1 MITHFF
7 NLEWKQYF
15 RSSYWQKSIGIKI
28 LLGFFGLIMLAYML
42 LIGFFLFK
50 GVQKIFPDQDPFL
63 IVNSFLFFWVL
74 GDLIMRFFLQ
84 KLPIITVKPLL
95 TLPIKRSKIVNYVLG
110 KSAISFFNF
119 LPLFAIIPFGV
130 NLVLEGYDI
139 TETVVWVVS
148 LMIIVLIVN
157 FLNFIIENLTAK
169 TDLSF
174 LPLIA
179 ISGSIFA
186 LDYFQLVSFS
196 ELVSNGILAIT
207 KNPVLILVLIAILII
222 LYYYNY
228 IILKNKLYVDSAVD
242 TKIEEAKPTDLA
254 WTNRFGDIAPFMQL
268 DLKLLM
274 RNKRSKSTLPI
285 LVIGLLYGLFFY
297 PQPEYADKEFFFAFI
312 GIFSTGAFLINFG
325 QFIPAWDS
333 GYYKMLMS
341 QNFKY
346 ERYLKSKFTLM
357 AISVIILFVLGIPYV
372 YFGWK
377 ILVAHFAA
385 AIYNIGVNSHVIM
398 YGGSFNRKKINLDQ
412 KAAFNYQGTGA
423 VQWLIGIPL
432 MVVPMALFAF
442 VNWLVNF
449 EVAITVLIVLG
460 LTGIVLHEKLMKA
473 ITKTYVAKKYAM
485 INAFDQEN

>member
-1 MITHFF
+1 
-7 NLEWKQYF
+7 
-15 RSSYWQKSIGIKI
+15 
-28 LLGFFGLIMLAYML
+28 
-42 LIGFFLFK
+42 
-50 GVQKIFPDQDPFL
+50 
-63 IVNSFLFFWVL
+63 
-74 GDLIMRFFLQ
+74 
-84 KLPIITVKPLL
+84 
-95 TLPIKRSKIVNYVLG
+95 
-110 KSAISFFNF
+110 
-119 LPLFAIIPFGV
+119 
-130 NLVLEGYDI
+130 
-139 TETVVWVVS
+139 
-148 LMIIVLIVN
+148 
-157 FLNFIIENLTAK
+157 LTAK

-186 LDYFQLVSFS
+186 LDYFKLVSFS
-196 ELVSNGILAIT
+196 ELVSNGILTIT
-207 KNPVLILVLIAILII
+207 KNPVLILILIAILII

-228 IILKNKLYVDSAVD
+228 IILKSKLYVDSAVD

-285 LVIGLLYGLFFY
+285 LMIGLLYGLFFY
-297 PQPEYADKEFFFAFI
+297 PQPEYADKESFFAFI

-377 ILVAHFAA
+377 ILLAHFAA

-432 MVVPMALFAF
+432 MVVPMVLFSL

-449 EVAITVLIVLG
+449 EVAIAVLIVLG
-460 LTGIVLHEKLMKA
+460 LIGIVLHEKLMKA

-485 INAFDQEN
+485 IHAFDQEN